1 MEKLKTIQTRVAP
14 QLYRKLLFK
23 AFRTNQKISSII
35 RTLLETYLSD
45 ISDEEVKNFA

>member
-23 AFRTNQKISSII
+23 AFKTDQKISHII
-35 RTLLETYLSD
+35 RNLLEKYLED
-45 ISDEEVKNFA
+45 ISDSEVKNFK